1 MFGVIMVICFTS
13 ILRPE
18 RELTA
23 FFADKVIAA
32 ALACCVAWGLV
43 DGIFYV
49 WEGHYDL
56 RERNMAVMALKQG
69 RTEEG
74 MAMVAENVEDT
85 YLNSLSDE
93 ERERTLRTIAERL
106 ASAPMERIPLKQDL
120 ATMAATFALVVGTAL
135 FVLIPFYLFQDVSTA
150 LFYSNLLCIL
160 VLFGLGYWR
169 SQYRGTLRRSVTGLI
184 TAIAGII
191 ITVVTVLLGG

>member
-1 MFGVIMVICFTS
+1 MVICFTS

-23 FFADKVIAA
+23 FFADRVIAA

-56 RERNMAVMALKQG
+56 KKRNMTVQVLKQG

-74 MAMVAENVEDT
+74 MALVAENLEDT
-85 YLNSLSDE
+85 YLDSLNDE
-93 ERERTLRTIAERL
+93 ERERTLRTIGERL
-106 ASAPMERIPLKQDL
+106 ASTSEERIPLKQDL

-135 FVLIPFYLFQDVSTA
+135 LVLLPFYLVQDVGTA

-160 VLFGLGYWR
+160 VLFTLGYWR
-169 SQYRGTLRRSVTGLI
+169 SQYHGTINRVATGFI
-184 TAIAGII
+184 TAIVGII